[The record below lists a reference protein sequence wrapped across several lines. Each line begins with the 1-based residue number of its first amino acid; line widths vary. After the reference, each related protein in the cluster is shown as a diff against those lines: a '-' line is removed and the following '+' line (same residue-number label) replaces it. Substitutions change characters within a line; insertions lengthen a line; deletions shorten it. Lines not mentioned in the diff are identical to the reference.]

1 MFRALRHF
9 VLAVAMTAE
18 QMIGA
23 ALTVQLS
30 QMAAILAPLAASNV
44 VARERPRRK
53 CSSNH
58 LHPHVM
64 SSARATGSSTG
75 TYVELL
81 RSVVPVP
88 VIVAI
93 MTTLEWKHRRS
104 RMVAVHALLARS
116 SVAVEHPLDSQGARS
131 LDLIT

>member
-1 MFRALRHF
+1 MI
-9 VLAVAMTAE
+9 AV
-18 QMIGA
+18 QGIRA
-23 ALTVQLS
+23 ALIVQLS
-30 QMAAILAPLAASNV
+30 QMAAILAPLAASSV
-44 VARERPRRK
+44 AARERPRWK

-64 SSARATGSSTG
+64 SFARAMGSSTG
-75 TYVELL
+75 TYVELPHF
-81 RSVVPVP
+81 VVLDP

-116 SVAVEHPLDSQGARS
+116 SVAVEHPPDSQGARS